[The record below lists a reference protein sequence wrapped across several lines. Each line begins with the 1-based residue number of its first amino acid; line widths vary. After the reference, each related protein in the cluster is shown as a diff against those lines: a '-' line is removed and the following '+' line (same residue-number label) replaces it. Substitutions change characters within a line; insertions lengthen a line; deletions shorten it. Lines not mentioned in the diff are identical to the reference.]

1 MWSITR
7 PTAQPDLVD
16 VAHSRGTASEAQ
28 QSPQPSAALAAV
40 REEVVQGSLAAEQCC
55 PSEEAVLCGAGVCLP
70 GMLTSQHV
78 AASRSRNMHINP
90 GCISLSGFVLGF
102 HGVVG
107 FFFFNVTAVACRCL
121 QASVL
126 TAPGPSIGPTSQTEV
141 SWPLLL
147 TLWCFPVFLSTSA
160 PISKD

>member
-1 MWSITR
+1 MWSRCLSPRHAHLTARGCLQITEH
-7 PTAQPDLVD
+7 AHQPWVYFI
-16 VAHSRGTASEAQ
+16 VRFRAWFSWSRG
-28 QSPQPSAALAAV
+28 
-40 REEVVQGSLAAEQCC
+40 
-55 PSEEAVLCGAGVCLP
+55 
-70 GMLTSQHV
+70 
-78 AASRSRNMHINP
+78 I
-90 GCISLSGFVLGF
+90 
-102 HGVVG
+102 

-141 SWPLLL
+141 SWPPLL